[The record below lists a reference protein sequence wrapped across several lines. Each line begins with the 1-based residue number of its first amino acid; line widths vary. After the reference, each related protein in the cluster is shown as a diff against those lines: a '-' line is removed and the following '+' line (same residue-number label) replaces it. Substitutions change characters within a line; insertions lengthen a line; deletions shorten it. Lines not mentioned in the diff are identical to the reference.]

1 MQNVVVKQSVSWF
14 RPLFIEGKE
23 LTNIVIFNENT
34 QVKIGRGFIEQ
45 AKRKDLE
52 EFTLLELQ
60 NKRSVDFSRKNHFLV
75 KSELYIYSPVITAEE
90 FLKHENAKCKT
101 FYNLIT
107 FTIDDLQVQIEKWS
121 RNENTKLG
129 KFIED
134 IDKANKRRRIN
145 LQTYDLEEFLKYYE
159 IKPKKRP
166 DFCKFEKILTSFG
179 FIEFEEREDKFLSDK
194 RINCDTRRFVNL
206 CIEKNCLT
214 GEIYDL
220 TYINAGTPYKKEE
233 IFKYSNVKYSEVL
246 KALKSK
252 LKDLK
257 ENEKNTNK

>member
-1 MQNVVVKQSVSWF
+1 MQNVIVKQQDSWF

-34 QVKIGRGFIEQ
+34 QVEIGRGFIEQ

-52 EFTLLELQ
+52 QFTLSELQ
-60 NKRSVDFSRKNHFLV
+60 NKRSVDFSRKNHFLM
-75 KSELYIYSPVITAEE
+75 KSELYIYSPVITAAE
-90 FLKHENAKCKT
+90 FLKHENARHKT

-107 FTIDDLQVQIEKWS
+107 FTIDNLQVQIEKWS
-121 RNENTKLG
+121 RNENTTLG
-129 KFIED
+129 EFIDE

-166 DFCKFEKILTSFG
+166 DFCKFEKILTSFDYK
-179 FIEFEEREDKFLSDK
+179 EFEERENKFLSDK
-194 RINCDTRRFVNL
+194 RINYDNRRYVEL
-206 CIEKNCLT
+206 RIEQNCLT
-214 GEIYDL
+214 SEIYDL
-220 TYINAGTPYKKEE
+220 IYINAGTPWKKEE
-233 IFKYSNVKYSEVL
+233 IFKYSNVKYNEVL
-246 KALKSK
+246 QALKSK

-257 ENEKNTNK
+257 ANEKATNN